1 MPVDVGGIKIGG
13 ENVIREYLVLYAS
26 AINIHSH
33 GNNSSTIQ
41 DLSGLNNDS
50 TSKNDV
56 TWRNYYWDFDVNFD
70 DTSKIDFP
78 NCGMSG
84 NVTAQDW
91 TWEIWIYPH
100 SLTGLGS
107 VVMQGNKNNSFGFDK
122 GSSSNTLRFGISPD
136 NTPYTVS
143 TTLIVNN
150 WYHCVGTY
158 DGDSAAGQARLYVNG
173 VLKGTSSAAS
183 GTYSESGN
191 IRVGAVRNISQ
202 TTGATRYDGGFSV
215 FRIYNKT
222 LSHDE
227 VLYNFNAERG
237 AFGI

>member
-13 ENVIREYLVLYAS
+13 ENVIRDYLVLYAS

-33 GNNSSTIQ
+33 GNNAATVQ

-50 TSKNDV
+50 TDKIDV

-70 DTSKIDFP
+70 DVSLIDFS

-107 VVMQGNKNNSFGFDK
+107 VVMQGNKNDSFGFDK

-136 NTPYTVS
+136 TTPYTVS
-143 TTLIVNN
+143 TTLTVNN

-158 DGDSAAGQARLYVNG
+158 NGTGDDKARLYVNG
-173 VLKGTSSAAS
+173 SLIGESSAAS
-183 GTYSESGN
+183 GTYSETGK
-191 IRVGAVRNISQ
+191 IRVGAIRNISQ
-202 TTGATRYDGGFSV
+202 TTGDVRYDGGFSV

-227 VLYNFNAERG
+227 VLYNFNSERG